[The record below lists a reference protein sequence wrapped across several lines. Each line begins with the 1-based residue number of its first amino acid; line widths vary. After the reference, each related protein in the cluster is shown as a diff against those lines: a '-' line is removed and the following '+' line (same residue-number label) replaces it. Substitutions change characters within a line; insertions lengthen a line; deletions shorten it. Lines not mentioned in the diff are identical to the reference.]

1 MYDRAPRDL
10 VALYGSTPHNVGPGS
25 YDAGLSGKG
34 RVKADGYA
42 PFLSMT
48 SRDGFFNVRDQ
59 VVAAPGPG
67 HYDPAQ
73 AQDTIKGGK
82 TLANKSK
89 RFGDSVTDNPGP
101 GTYSVDKYTEF
112 RTSKSA
118 PVQGSKDK
126 AGALLTSRI
135 KFHRKPEAP
144 SIPMSG
150 QAYGYEE
157 CDDGTL
163 KKQAPPDRD
172 VSLGPAFYKPSNDET
187 KSTKNYKGVHFGKQ
201 TSKRLDLSMG
211 RQGPG
216 PGEYEPYRELVGKPE
231 NMNAEEPQ
239 HVKFEARIPR
249 YHEAIVKDEEK
260 KAVPGPGKYDSK
272 GLFDPEPPK
281 LNTEG
286 IEVEHPPFMSQSKRF
301 TPLKAGNPSPGSYN
315 DPRNAFE
322 STKRI
327 TGLKRS
333 PFGQTSVRFG
343 PNQVQGTKKVPGPGA
358 YNITGMGSDSMR
370 KAYIESTRKGV
381 FGTTSV
387 RIKTMTKKDEVEI
400 PGPAHY
406 QVKEK
411 PFKNRYPN
419 LSSTF
424 ASVTSRLTEQPS
436 VIKELPPPG
445 SYEVQNAY
453 EKSQIKRD
461 RIKPRTENAK
471 RKQGSFLS
479 AASRFAPPRD
489 VVITQNDPENPGPG
503 AYQHQEGINKKG
515 GLMVTKDK
523 RFKEIK
529 AEGPGPGSY
538 EFSPLVQDTV
548 LQGTFN
554 ATLNNPIAAQVDTA
568 IHATNSAKHAFLLGV

>member
-10 VALYGSTPHNVGPGS
+10 VTLYGSTPHNVGPGS
-25 YDAGLSGKG
+25 YDSTLPAKG
-34 RVKADGYA
+34 RLKADGYA

-48 SRDGFFNVRDQ
+48 SRDTFLNIRDQ

-67 HYDPAQ
+67 HYDPSE
-73 AQDTIKGGK
+73 AQDQIKGGK

-89 RFGDSVTDNPGP
+89 RFQDSVTDNPGP

-118 PVQGSKDK
+118 PAGSGSKDK
-126 AGALLTSRI
+126 AGNLVTSRI

-187 KSTKNYKGVHFGKQ
+187 KPTKNYRGVHFGKL

-216 PGEYEPYRELVGKPE
+216 PGEYEPYRELMPKAE
-231 NMNAEEPQ
+231 NVNAEEPP

-260 KAVPGPGKYDSK
+260 RAVPGPGKYDSK

-286 IEVEHPPFMSQSKRF
+286 IEVEHPPFMSQAKRF
-301 TPLKAGNPSPGSYN
+301 TPLKGGNPSPGSYN

-333 PFGQTSVRFG
+333 PFGQTSVRFIPG
-343 PNQVQGTKKVPGPGA
+343 QVSKKIPGPGA

-424 ASVTSRLTEQPS
+424 ASVTSRLTEAPS

-461 RIKPRTENAK
+461 RVKPRTENAK

-489 VVITQNDPENPGPG
+489 VVISQNDPENPGPG
-503 AYQHQEGINKKG
+503 AYDHKEGINRKG

-523 RFKEIK
+523 RFKEMK
-529 AEGPGPGSY
+529 ADGPGPGAY

-554 ATLNNPIAAQVDTA
+554 ATLNNPVAAQVDTA
-568 IHATNSAKHAFLLGV
+568 IHTTNSAKHAFLLGV